1 MTRIAGVLLLL
12 VGLYAGLLGSNPNAA
27 GKSNLFEVANIQG
40 FYGVITLGV
49 ALLIV
54 AGGIDLSIG
63 SVVGLGAVLFGVLMR
78 DGVPPPAAVGITV
91 GTGALIGLAHG
102 LLVTRLKLQAFLV
115 TLCGLFVYRGLARS
129 LTNKS
134 IGLGAIKN
142 AQPEFA
148 GTIDALR
155 FYLTGEDPARGL
167 VFPGQFVLLLIL
179 AVIAGLFLHKTVY
192 GRYWYAIGYNEQ
204 AARYS
209 GIAVARHRVVMFVV
223 CSSLAALGGV
233 LWLLSY
239 SDANPETAG
248 QSYELYAITGAV
260 LGGCSLRGGEG
271 TAVGMVL
278 GAMVLP
284 VLSNLLI
291 FLGVR
296 DTYMPIVIGLTLLFG
311 TLTDEF
317 FRRRGRAAR

>member
-12 VGLYAGLLGSNPNAA
+12 VGLYAALVSSNPNAA
-27 GKSNLFEVANIQG
+27 GRSNLFEIANTQG

-49 ALLIV
+49 ALLIIT
-54 AGGIDLSIG
+54 GGIDLSIG
-63 SVVGLGAVLFGVLMR
+63 SVIALGAVQFALLMHDGVHPVLALLATVATGAAIGLLHGVL
-78 DGVPPPAAVGITV
+78 
-91 GTGALIGLAHG
+91 
-102 LLVTRLKLQAFLV
+102 VTKLKLQPFLV

-129 LTNKS
+129 LTRNS
-134 IGLGAIKN
+134 IGLDRIKK

-148 GTIDALR
+148 ETIDALR
-155 FYLTGEDPARGL
+155 FGLIGEDSVRGL
-167 VFPGQFVLLLIL
+167 VFPGMFVVLIVL
-179 AVIAGLFLHKTVY
+179 AVVAGVFLHKTAR

-209 GIAVARHRVVMFVV
+209 GIDVDRHRVVMFVV
-223 CSSLAALGGV
+223 CSALASLGGC

-248 QSYELYAITGAV
+248 QMYELYAITGAV

-271 TAVGMVL
+271 TAVGMAL

-284 VLSNLLI
+284 VLNNLLI

-296 DTYMPIVIGLTLLFG
+296 DTYMPIVTGLTLLFG
-311 TLTDEF
+311 TLIDEF
-317 FRRRGRAAR
+317 FRRRGRARR